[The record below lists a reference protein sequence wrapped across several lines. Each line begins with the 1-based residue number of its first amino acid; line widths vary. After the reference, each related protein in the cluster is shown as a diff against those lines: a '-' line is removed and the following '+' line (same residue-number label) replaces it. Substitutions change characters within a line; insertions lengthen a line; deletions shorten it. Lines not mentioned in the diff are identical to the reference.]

1 MEYKSSY
8 IQTDNEKFINEQ
20 SIVWVKKMEDCLR
33 VGTMQTDSLLNV
45 YKICKSNNPHSYN
58 KLNDKLKNLDH

>member
-1 MEYKSSY
+1 MDYKSSY

-33 VGTMQTDSLLNV
+33 VGTIQTDSLSNV
-45 YKICKSNNPHSYN
+45 YKICKSNNLHSYN